1 MLVSYP
7 ALFYYDD
14 SQPTKYFISFPDING
29 PGTQGTSIPDA
40 MYMASDYLGMML
52 SDDIEADRKVP
63 SPSAINELSLT
74 ENNPF
79 KDDPD
84 LQLTFDADK
93 SFISMVSVD
102 ISEYL
107 GSQEP
112 IKKTLTI
119 PKWADKL
126 GRDMHLNFSQT
137 LTEAIANKKID
148 L

>member
-14 SQPTKYFISFPDING
+14 SQSAKYYIFFPDING
-29 PGTQGTSIPDA
+29 SGTQGTTIPDA

-52 SDDIEADRKVP
+52 ADDIEAGREVP
-63 SPSAINELSLT
+63 SPSAINKLSLT

-79 KDDPD
+79 KDDSD
-84 LQLTFDADK
+84 FQLTFDADT

-102 ISEYL
+102 ISQYL

-137 LTEAIANKKID
+137 LTEAIANKK
-148 L
+148 LEL